1 MAREA
6 GEIAIPG
13 MSGWDGGVEE
23 EGGTLEFIGGVKEG
37 AGLCAELGG
46 SRSGRGRL
54 DVGTRLKGEAML
66 IILKVF
72 SEEIV
77 GCKLRSSE
85 PCGCTLTLRDRFL
98 WLSVLVRVGAERWGQ
113 RERERGRGGG
123 GTWGKVRKEDEL
135 VGECEELVHLQRKC
149 TRKGRE

>member
-1 MAREA
+1 MR
-6 GEIAIPG
+6 
-13 MSGWDGGVEE
+13 
-23 EGGTLEFIGGVKEG
+23 
-37 AGLCAELGG
+37 
-46 SRSGRGRL
+46 RRL
-54 DVGTRLKGEAML
+54 RDRASL

-72 SEEIV
+72 SEEMV
-77 GCKLRSSE
+77 GWGLRSSE

-113 RERERGRGGG
+113 RERGRGGG
-123 GTWGKVRKEDEL
+123 VTWGKVWKEDEL